1 MDSEIVWTARVSYGH
16 NDELGNGAKSV
27 TRLERPKV
35 CKKIDT
41 LFYVFFHEH
50 LETRVILK
58 LERAFALAAT
68 T

>member
-1 MDSEIVWTARVSYGH
+1 MDLEIVWTVRVSYGH

-41 LFYVFFHEH
+41 LFYVFFS
-50 LETRVILK
+50 
-58 LERAFALAAT
+58 
-68 T
+68 